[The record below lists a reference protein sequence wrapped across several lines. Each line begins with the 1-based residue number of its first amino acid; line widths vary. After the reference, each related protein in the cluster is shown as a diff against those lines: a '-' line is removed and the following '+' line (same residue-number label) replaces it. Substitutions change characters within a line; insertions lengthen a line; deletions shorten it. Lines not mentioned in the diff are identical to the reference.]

1 MVAFTQDSP
10 HPTSTRWENGYME
23 WSALSGSSM
32 IWLVAG
38 VVIGAVLIGVVAL
51 VASRRRADG
60 EFDDAGDE
68 VDDSVV
74 SVLSMLD
81 EASVVLDS
89 SDEVVQASPSAY
101 RMGVVADDAVSDPQI
116 RAMVSRARRE
126 RRVVRSDVT
135 TWTPGRFRE
144 DSACDA
150 SDAGGSTAAVSR
162 RNWLTVTV
170 SMIAGGTVI
179 VLIDDVSE
187 RVRFAQVRDSFIDNV
202 SEQLVGPTAAIED
215 LAESMESG
223 GIDAAHVM
231 ESARQARRYA
241 SHLKRMVADLLLL
254 IKAQEPVVP
263 SVENRL
269 SLRDEVDAACDS
281 CAAQAKDNGV
291 RVEVSGEDDLMVN
304 GDPGQIRVAVA
315 KLVENAIAYSA
326 QGTVVSVLV
335 TRASSPERAMVQV
348 VDRGCGIA
356 KDECPRVFERFYRGS
371 NQNHRT
377 SEGIGLGL
385 AIVKHVSLTHHGSV
399 SVWSAPGQGSTFTM
413 SLPVAQ

>member
-1 MVAFTQDSP
+1 
-10 HPTSTRWENGYME
+10 ME

-60 EFDDAGDE
+60 EFDDAGDGI
-68 VDDSVV
+68 DDSVV

-135 TWTPGRFRE
+135 TWTPERFRE
-144 DSACDA
+144 DSASDASDA

-281 CAAQAKDNGV
+281 CAALAKDNGI